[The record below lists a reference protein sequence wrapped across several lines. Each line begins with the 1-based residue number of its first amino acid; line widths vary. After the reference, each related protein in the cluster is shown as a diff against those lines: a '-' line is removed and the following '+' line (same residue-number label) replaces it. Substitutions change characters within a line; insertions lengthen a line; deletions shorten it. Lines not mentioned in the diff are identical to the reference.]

1 MGYYEVLNWLV
12 NRRASGDDNYYTVK
26 KISKALMENGIS
38 DSSVGGHCIKLEY
51 DGYVEAIMSND
62 IKNWLRTYR
71 ATKKA
76 VEGRYG

>member
-12 NRRASGDDNYYTVK
+12 NRRASGDESYFSIPQISRALREQGYSDN
-26 KISKALMENGIS
+26 N
-38 DSSVGGHCIKLEY
+38 VGGNCIKLEY
-51 DGYVEAIMSND
+51 DGYIEAKMSMD

-76 VEGRYG
+76 VGGRYG